1 MTDPADLLRAA
12 TEGNVRRQVRRLRMI
27 SPVINAARE
36 AGRVKVVGAIY
47 DMNKGSVNLVDQE

>member
-12 TEGNVRRQVRRLRMI
+12 TEGNVRRQVRRLRTI

-36 AGRVKVVGAIY
+36 TGRAKVVGAIY
-47 DMNKGSVNLVDQE
+47 DMDTGSVNLVDQE